1 MSGTP
6 AGTAWP
12 DQRLLDLFGI
22 THPIV
27 QAPMKG
33 TSTPALAA
41 AVSDA
46 GGLGSLGCAGLDG
59 DALAALIGEMRRRTN
74 RPFALN
80 FFAHGPAVPEPES
93 LARARDRLAPFYA
106 EAGLGAPPDRLD
118 PVPAAFGDDQLAAL
132 LADPPAVVSFHFG
145 LPEGDGVARLRAAGS
160 RVIASVTCVAEAR
173 ACAAAGVDAVVAQG
187 WEAGG
192 HRGAFTIEGDDAG
205 IGLIALVPQIVDAI
219 EAPVIAAGGI
229 ADGRGIAAALALGA
243 SGVQMG
249 TAFVPCPE
257 SAAGPAHRAA
267 IAGATDTGTRL
278 TRAVSGR
285 PARAHRTRYVEA
297 MAVETGAL
305 PAFPLMFALSEP
317 LRATGD
323 PDFAALLYGQGAPL
337 ARARPAAD
345 LVADLVADTMRVR
358 ARLTGRA

>member
-6 AGTAWP
+6 DGTVWP
-12 DQRLLDLFGI
+12 DRRLLDLLGI
-22 THPIV
+22 AHPIV

-41 AVSDA
+41 AVSAA

-59 DALAALIGEMRRRTN
+59 DALASLIGDMRRRTN

-80 FFAHGPAVPEPES
+80 FFAHGPAEPEPES
-93 LARARDRLAPFYA
+93 VARARKRLAPFHA
-106 EAGLGAPPDRLD
+106 EAGLGAPPERLE
-118 PVPAAFGDDQLAAL
+118 PAPAAFGDEHLAVL

-145 LPEGDGVARLRAAGS
+145 LPAGDGVARLRAAGS
-160 RVIASVTCVAEAR
+160 RVIATATCVAEAR

-192 HRGAFTIEGDDAG
+192 HRGAFAIEGDDVG
-205 IGLIALVPQIVDAI
+205 IGLMALVPQVVDAV
-219 EAPVIAAGGI
+219 EVPVIAAGGI

-243 SGVQMG
+243 SGVQIG

-297 MAVETGAL
+297 MAAETGAL
-305 PAFPLMFALSEP
+305 PAYPLMYALSEP

-323 PDFAALLYGQGAPL
+323 PDFAFLLYGQGAPL

-345 LVADLVADTMRVR
+345 LVTDLVADTMRVR
-358 ARLTGRA
+358 ARLTGGT